1 MLEGQGVCQ
10 RVPNLARI
18 FVGVFAFKMPSR
30 LRYGSHVAVTRS
42 TKAREATHA
51 VDQDLAAI
59 DVAGRVFSSSSVM
72 DLTLAIVAKRLRSA
86 YSVRSRIASTPNS
99 SPGLS

>member
-1 MLEGQGVCQ
+1 MAHES
-10 RVPNLARI
+10 VPWCLVKRFNVPI
-18 FVGVFAFKMPSR
+18 DDSVFARPSSMA
-30 LRYGSHVAVTRS
+30 GSGGAMSGKDS
-42 TKAREATHA
+42 TKAREATHT

-59 DVAGRVFSSSSVM
+59 DVAGRVFSSSSAM